1 MPEKDLSIQEKD
13 LSISLEDLLITLQ
26 TYTKKIDK
34 QLIDSSNL
42 HHAHYKQAQDIA
54 NWAKALTSLLKTYQN
69 KETLLQ
75 TEFVEAINKEIATV
89 FKNNEDNYHKRIDE
103 GFTKHITDASDTF
116 LKTTKLLNRDLGKI
130 QTSVTS
136 VASNL
141 DDTKDKIAELNVDA
155 SKQMLD
161 NVKREFGRQLI
172 LTLVIMV
179 VVVLALASGAAWLFI
194 PSKSE
199 IAKRQDDYQYLE
211 KAGVAHNIVKISGQD
226 GHYARIDPK
235 DCFEDEKSSF
245 YSQSKLCKFK

>member
-1 MPEKDLSIQEKD
+1 MPQND

-42 HHAHYKQAQDIA
+42 NHAHSKQAQDIA
-54 NWAKALTSLLKTYQN
+54 DWARQLTSLLKTYQN
-69 KETLLQ
+69 KEILLQ
-75 TEFVEAINKEIATV
+75 SDFVSAINKEIESV
-89 FKNNEDNYHKRIDE
+89 FEANEESYHKRIDE
-103 GFTKHITDASDTF
+103 GFTKHVTDASDEF
-116 LKTTKLLNRDLGKI
+116 LKKTKLLNKDLVKI

-141 DDTKDKIAELNVDA
+141 DDTKDKIAELNIDA

-172 LTLVIMV
+172 LTLVVVV

-199 IAKRQDDYQYLE
+199 IAERRADYQYLE
-211 KAGVAHNIVKISGQD
+211 KAGVAHNIVKVSGQD

-245 YSQSKLCKFK
+245 YSKSKLCKFK

>member
-1 MPEKDLSIQEKD
+1 MPQND

-42 HHAHYKQAQDIA
+42 NHAHSKQAQDIA
-54 NWAKALTSLLKTYQN
+54 DWARQLTSLLKTYQN
-69 KETLLQ
+69 KEVLLQ
-75 TEFVEAINKEIATV
+75 SDFVSAINKEIERV
-89 FKNNEDNYHKRIDE
+89 FEANEESYHKRIDE
-103 GFTKHITDASDTF
+103 GFTKHVTDASDEF
-116 LKTTKLLNRDLGKI
+116 LKKTKLLNKDLGKI

-141 DDTKDKIAELNVDA
+141 DDTKDKIAELNIDA

-172 LTLVIMV
+172 LTLVVMV

-199 IAKRQDDYQYLE
+199 IAERRADYQYLE

>member
-1 MPEKDLSIQEKD
+1 MPQND

-42 HHAHYKQAQDIA
+42 NHAHSKQAQDIA
-54 NWAKALTSLLKTYQN
+54 DWARQLTSLLKTYQN
-69 KETLLQ
+69 KEVLLQ
-75 TEFVEAINKEIATV
+75 SDFVSAINKEIERV
-89 FKNNEDNYHKRIDE
+89 FEANEESYHKRIDE
-103 GFTKHITDASDTF
+103 GFTKHVTDASDEF
-116 LKTTKLLNRDLGKI
+116 LKKTKLLNKDLVKI

-141 DDTKDKIAELNVDA
+141 DDTKDKIAELNIDA

-172 LTLVIMV
+172 LTLVVVV

-199 IAKRQDDYQYLE
+199 IAERRADYQYLE
-211 KAGVAHNIVKISGQD
+211 KAGVAHNIVKVSGQD

-245 YSQSKLCKFK
+245 YSKSKLCKFK

>member
-1 MPEKDLSIQEKD
+1 MPQNDLSIQ
-13 LSISLEDLLITLQ
+13 LEDLLLALE
-26 TYTKKIDK
+26 TYTTKIDK
-34 QLIDSSNL
+34 QLMDSSNL
-42 HHAHYKQAQDIA
+42 NHAHFKQAQDIA
-54 NWAKALTSLLKTYQN
+54 KWAKELTSLLKTYQN

-75 TEFVEAINKEIATV
+75 TEFVEAINKEIARV
-89 FKNNEDNYHKRIDE
+89 LKVNEDNYHKRIDE

-172 LTLVIMV
+172 LT
-179 VVVLALASGAAWLFI
+179 
-194 PSKSE
+194 
-199 IAKRQDDYQYLE
+199 
-211 KAGVAHNIVKISGQD
+211 
-226 GHYARIDPK
+226 
-235 DCFEDEKSSF
+235 
-245 YSQSKLCKFK
+245 

>member
-42 HHAHYKQAQDIA
+42 NHAHFKQAQDIA
-54 NWAKALTSLLKTYQN
+54 NWAKELTSLLKTYQN

-75 TEFVEAINKEIATV
+75 TEFVEAINKEIASV
-89 FKNNEDNYHKRIDE
+89 FKTNENNYHKRIDE

-116 LKTTKLLNRDLGKI
+116 LKTTKLLNKDLVKI

-161 NVKREFGRQLI
+161 NVKREFGRHLI
-172 LTLVIMV
+172 ITLSILVIV
-179 VVVLALASGAAWLFI
+179 VFILSLGAMWLFI
-194 PSKSE
+194 PSKAE
-199 IAKRQDDYQYLE
+199 ISKRKDGYDSLAKAQ
-211 KAGVAHNIVKISGQD
+211 VAHKVIEKPNGY
-226 GHYARIDPK
+226 YARVDPK
-235 DCFEDEKSSF
+235 DCIEDEKSSF
-245 YSQSKLCKFK
+245 YSKSVLCKFK

>member
-1 MPEKDLSIQEKD
+1 MPQNDLSIQ
-13 LSISLEDLLITLQ
+13 LEDLLLALE

-89 FKNNEDNYHKRIDE
+89 FKTNEDNYHKRIDE
-103 GFTKHITDASDTF
+103 GFTKHITDAGDEFSK
-116 LKTTKLLNRDLGKI
+116 KTKQLNKDLGKI

-141 DDTKDKIAELNVDA
+141 DDTKDKIAELNIDA

-161 NVKREFGRQLI
+161 NVKREFGRHLI
-172 LTLVIMV
+172 ITLSILV
-179 VVVLALASGAAWLFI
+179 VVVFILSLGAMWLFI
-194 PSKSE
+194 PSKAE
-199 IAKRQDDYQYLE
+199 ISQRKDAYDSLAKAR
-211 KAGVAHNIVKISGQD
+211 VAHNVIEKPNGY
-226 GHYARIDPK
+226 YARVDPN
-235 DCFEDEKSSF
+235 DCIEDEKSSF
-245 YSQSKLCKFK
+245 YSKSVLCKFK

>member
-1 MPEKDLSIQEKD
+1 MPENDLSIQ
-13 LSISLEDLLITLQ
+13 LEDLLLALE

-42 HHAHYKQAQDIA
+42 NHAHFKQAQDIA

-75 TEFVEAINKEIATV
+75 TEFVAAINKEIATV
-89 FKNNEDNYHKRIDE
+89 FKTNEDSYHKRIDE
-103 GFTKHITDASDTF
+103 GFTKHITDAGDNF
-116 LKTTKLLNRDLGKI
+116 LEKTKQLNDDLDALNR
-130 QTSVTS
+130 SVTD
-136 VASNL
+136 VAGSI
-141 DDTKDKIAELNVDA
+141 DDANDQITRQTVTT

-161 NVKREFGRQLI
+161 NVKREFNRQLT
-172 LTLVIMV
+172 LTLIVVV
-179 VVVLALASGAAWLFI
+179 VVVLTLASGAAWLFI

-199 IAKRQDDYQYLE
+199 IAKRQEDYQYLE

>member
-1 MPEKDLSIQEKD
+1 MPQND

-42 HHAHYKQAQDIA
+42 NHAHSKQAQDIA
-54 NWAKALTSLLKTYQN
+54 DWARQLTSLLKTYQN
-69 KETLLQ
+69 KEVLLQ
-75 TEFVEAINKEIATV
+75 SDFVSAINKEIERV
-89 FKNNEDNYHKRIDE
+89 FEANEESYHKRIDE
-103 GFTKHITDASDTF
+103 GFTKHVTDASDEF
-116 LKTTKLLNRDLGKI
+116 LKKTKLLNKDLGRI

-172 LTLVIMV
+172 LTLVVVV

-199 IAKRQDDYQYLE
+199 IAERRADYQYLE
-211 KAGVAHNIVKISGQD
+211 KAGVAHNIVKVSGQD

-245 YSQSKLCKFK
+245 YSKSKLCKFK

>member
-1 MPEKDLSIQEKD
+1 MPQND

-42 HHAHYKQAQDIA
+42 NHAHSKQAQDIA
-54 NWAKALTSLLKTYQN
+54 DWARQLTSLLKTYQN
-69 KETLLQ
+69 KEVLLQ
-75 TEFVEAINKEIATV
+75 SDFVSAINKEIERV
-89 FKNNEDNYHKRIDE
+89 FEANEESYHKRIDE
-103 GFTKHITDASDTF
+103 GFTKHVTDASDEF
-116 LKTTKLLNRDLGKI
+116 LKKTKLLNKDLGKI

-141 DDTKDKIAELNVDA
+141 DDTKDKIAELNIDA

-172 LTLVIMV
+172 LTLVVVV

-199 IAKRQDDYQYLE
+199 IAERRADYQYLE
-211 KAGVAHNIVKISGQD
+211 KAGVAHNIVKVSGQD

-245 YSQSKLCKFK
+245 YSKSKLCKFK

>member
-1 MPEKDLSIQEKD
+1 MPENDLSIQ
-13 LSISLEDLLITLQ
+13 LEDLLLALE

-42 HHAHYKQAQDIA
+42 NHAHFKQAQDIA

-75 TEFVEAINKEIATV
+75 TEFVAAINKEIATV
-89 FKNNEDNYHKRIDE
+89 FKTNEDSYHKRIDE
-103 GFTKHITDASDTF
+103 GFTKHITDAGDNF
-116 LKTTKLLNRDLGKI
+116 LEKTKQLNDDLDALNR
-130 QTSVTS
+130 SVTD
-136 VASNL
+136 VAGSI
-141 DDTKDKIAELNVDA
+141 DDANDQITRQTVTT

-161 NVKREFGRQLI
+161 NVKREFNRQLT
-172 LTLVIMV
+172 LTLIVVV
-179 VVVLALASGAAWLFI
+179 VVVLTLASGAAWLFI

-199 IAKRQDDYQYLE
+199 IAKRQEDYQYLE
-211 KAGVAHNIVKISGQD
+211 KASVAHNIVKISGQD

>member
-1 MPEKDLSIQEKD
+1 MPQNDLSIP
-13 LSISLEDLLITLQ
+13 LEDLLITLQ

-42 HHAHYKQAQDIA
+42 NHAHYKQAQDISE
-54 NWAKALTSLLKTYQN
+54 WAKELTSLLKRYQN

-75 TEFVEAINKEIATV
+75 SDFVAAIHKETESV
-89 FKNNEDNYHKRIDE
+89 FKANEDNYHKRIDE
-103 GFTKHITDASDTF
+103 GFTKHITDASDEF
-116 LKTTKLLNRDLGKI
+116 LKTTKLLNKDLVKI

-172 LTLVIMV
+172 LTLVVMV

>member
-1 MPEKDLSIQEKD
+1 MPQNDLSIQ
-13 LSISLEDLLITLQ
+13 LEDLLLALE

-75 TEFVEAINKEIATV
+75 TEFVEAINKEIASV
-89 FKNNEDNYHKRIDE
+89 FKTNENNYHKRIDE

-116 LKTTKLLNRDLGKI
+116 LKTTKLLNKDLGKI

-161 NVKREFGRQLI
+161 NVKREFGRH
-172 LTLVIMV
+172 LVITLASLV
-179 VVVLALASGAAWLFI
+179 VVVFILSLGAMWLFI
-194 PSKSE
+194 PSKAE
-199 IAKRQDDYQYLE
+199 ISKRRDGYDFLAKAR
-211 KAGVAHNIVKISGQD
+211 VAHNVIEKPNGY
-226 GHYARIDPK
+226 YARVDPK
-235 DCFEDEKSSF
+235 DCIEDEKSSF
-245 YSQSKLCKFK
+245 YSKSVLCKFK

>member
-1 MPEKDLSIQEKD
+1 MPQNDLSIQ
-13 LSISLEDLLITLQ
+13 LEDLLLALE

-116 LKTTKLLNRDLGKI
+116 LKTTNLLNRDLVKI

-172 LTLVIMV
+172 LTLVVMV

-235 DCFEDEKSSF
+235 DCFEDEKSLF
-245 YSQSKLCKFK
+245 YSKSKLCKFK

>member
-1 MPEKDLSIQEKD
+1 MPQND

-42 HHAHYKQAQDIA
+42 NHAHSKQAQDIA
-54 NWAKALTSLLKTYQN
+54 DWARQLTSLLKTYQN
-69 KETLLQ
+69 KEILLQ
-75 TEFVEAINKEIATV
+75 SDFVSAINKEIERV
-89 FKNNEDNYHKRIDE
+89 FEANEESYHKRIDE
-103 GFTKHITDASDTF
+103 GFTKHVTDASDEF
-116 LKTTKLLNRDLGKI
+116 LKKTKLLNKDLVKI

-141 DDTKDKIAELNVDA
+141 DDTKDKIAELNIDA

-172 LTLVIMV
+172 LTLVVVV

-199 IAKRQDDYQYLE
+199 IAERRADYQYLE
-211 KAGVAHNIVKISGQD
+211 KAGVAHNIVKVSGQD

-245 YSQSKLCKFK
+245 YSKSKLCKFK

>member
-1 MPEKDLSIQEKD
+1 MPQND

-42 HHAHYKQAQDIA
+42 NHAHSKQAQDIA
-54 NWAKALTSLLKTYQN
+54 DWARQLTSLLKTYQN
-69 KETLLQ
+69 KEVLLQ
-75 TEFVEAINKEIATV
+75 SDFVSAINKEIESV
-89 FKNNEDNYHKRIDE
+89 FEANEESYHKRIDE
-103 GFTKHITDASDTF
+103 GFTKHVTDASDEF
-116 LKTTKLLNRDLGKI
+116 LKKTKLLNKDLVKI

-141 DDTKDKIAELNVDA
+141 DDTKDKIAELNIDA

-172 LTLVIMV
+172 LTLVVVV

-199 IAKRQDDYQYLE
+199 IAERRADYQYLE
-211 KAGVAHNIVKISGQD
+211 KAGVAHNIVKVSGQD

-245 YSQSKLCKFK
+245 YSKSKLCKFK